1 MIGKAAKPRCFKNV
15 DMTQLPVI
23 WHSNKK
29 AWMTGKIMESWL
41 LDLNKQ
47 MKNQNRKILLFMD
60 NATSHPKMNLSNIEI
75 LFFPSNCTSVLQ
87 PADQGVIQSTK
98 VNYRKRLLN
107 RLCRLID
114 TVDNV
119 SELCKKINV
128 LDAVQWLAAAY
139 NDVTTNC
146 IQGCFRRCGFTQT
159 DENIEHVNS
168 DGENEII
175 LRELSVLLTRID
187 CDSTVDDFIQMDSNV
202 HTESDTIDIGML
214 SNSMENEEEE
224 SDDDDS
230 QEDSQPL
237 EVLSSN
243 DMAVYLEQMKKT
255 ALAKG
260 NIALFDKIS
269 ECLMMIE
276 EEISNKKTKQTTL
289 DNFFT

>member
-1 MIGKAAKPRCFKNV
+1 
-15 DMTQLPVI
+15 
-23 WHSNKK
+23 
-29 AWMTGKIMESWL
+29 
-41 LDLNKQ
+41 
-47 MKNQNRKILLFMD
+47 
-60 NATSHPKMNLSNIEI
+60 
-75 LFFPSNCTSVLQ
+75 
-87 PADQGVIQSTK
+87 
-98 VNYRKRLLN
+98 
-107 RLCRLID
+107 
-114 TVDNV
+114 
-119 SELCKKINV
+119 
-128 LDAVQWLAAAY
+128 
-139 NDVTTNC
+139 
-146 IQGCFRRCGFTQT
+146 
-159 DENIEHVNS
+159 
-168 DGENEII
+168 
-175 LRELSVLLTRID
+175 
-187 CDSTVDDFIQMDSNV
+187 MDSNV

-214 SNSMENEEEE
+214 SNSIENEEEE